1 MLAQASPPAN
11 AAAPPTVN
19 WPAGFTPVP
28 GAPTFAV
35 ARYDA
40 LQAARR
46 QPVAE
51 PLQVLA
57 PLFVEPVYVV
67 ARADSPMTFI
77 HDIEGAAI
85 NAGPAGSSQTLTA
98 GAIYR
103 RLFDKPL
110 PDRRAAASGAD
121 AAIGQLLGA
130 SGVDVVVMA
139 GLQPSAWFA
148 NLPPATA
155 NAVKL
160 LKLDPKAPADQR
172 ALQAYLPTTLRAGP
186 AAGTPSLAV
195 MSFLVAADAQN
206 GAAALAGV
214 KALCAGLPALQQAG
228 DPIWREVQPGLQLD
242 AGWPASRA
250 AQLAWRACGSRS
262 P

>member
-1 MLAQASPPAN
+1 MN
-11 AAAPPTVN
+11 
-19 WPAGFTPVP
+19 
-28 GAPTFAV
+28 
-35 ARYDA
+35 D
-40 LQAARR
+40 
-46 QPVAE
+46 
-51 PLQVLA
+51 
-57 PLFVEPVYVV
+57 
-67 ARADSPMTFI
+67 I

-85 NAGPAGSSQTLTA
+85 DAGPADSSQALTA
-98 GAIYR
+98 AAIYR

-110 PDRRAAASGAD
+110 PDRPAAASGAD

-155 NAVKL
+155 KAVKL
-160 LKLDPKAPADQR
+160 LRLDPKATADQR

-186 AAGTPSLAV
+186 ANGTPSLAV
-195 MSFLVAADAQN
+195 MSFLVAADAQD

-214 KALCAGLPALQQAG
+214 KALCAGLPALQHAG